1 MNSRAAGPRCM
12 SIRWSNGFFAD
23 VAGVLAKSP
32 GSAPFKRDFGK
43 VSTFPTV
50 N

>member
-1 MNSRAAGPRCM
+1 M
-12 SIRWSNGFFAD
+12 FFAD
-23 VAGVLAKSP
+23 VAGVLAKSS
-32 GSAPFKRDFGK
+32 GSALFMHDFGK

>member
-1 MNSRAAGPRCM
+1 MV
-12 SIRWSNGFFAD
+12 FAD

-32 GSAPFKRDFGK
+32 GSAPFVHDFEK
-43 VSTFPTV
+43 VSTSLSV